1 MSYRTGKSVFAQ
13 RITEVFDNAGTPIE
27 GVNAGYASMFRSKDT
42 KHWRDAVPE
51 DAKELSLEVL
61 TKIIEELKPPL
72 IYVSGLR
79 DCKRMGLTKL
89 MGWSFDGDV
98 EHGRRKESRDEFELL
113 HHGNYRDTRVIAS
126 QHLSRLS
133 RGSLNQIA
141 DALRRALGKAR

>member
-1 MSYRTGKSVFAQ
+1 
-13 RITEVFDNAGTPIE
+13 
-27 GVNAGYASMFRSKDT
+27 MFRSKNT

-61 TKIIEELKPPL
+61 TRILEVLEPRF

-89 MGWSFDGDV
+89 MGWSFDAGV
-98 EHGRRKESRDEFELL
+98 EHGRHKESRDEFELL
-113 HHGNYRDTRVIAS
+113 HRGNYRGSRVIAS

-133 RGSLNQIA
+133 RESLNQIA
-141 DALRRALGKAR
+141 DALARLNAS